1 MNSIEYNLGILERLA
16 AGSINGKPYVMLD
29 DVKYIIKNGGVINKD
44 NNNDNSLYERRSTT
58 WPNYY
63 DDIDAKDYHE
73 WFIKGTNI
81 KLGFDYINIE
91 SNERQYYCIVSESYD
106 DQIPFET
113 EKDMIEHFDYIT
125 QNKNFSWRYFG

>member
-1 MNSIEYNLGILERLA
+1 MNNIEYNLGILERLA

-29 DVKYIIKNGGVINKD
+29 DVKYIIQNGGVINKE
-44 NNNDNSLYERRSTT
+44 NNDNSLYEQRSET

-91 SNERQYYCIVSESYD
+91 SNERQYYCVVSESYD
-106 DQIPFET
+106 DQIHFET
-113 EKDMIEHFDYIT
+113 ENDMIEHFDYIT
-125 QNKNFSWRYFG
+125 QNKNFSWRYYG

>member
-1 MNSIEYNLGILERLA
+1 MNNIEYNLGILERLV

-29 DVKYIIKNGGVINKD
+29 DVKYIIQNGGVINKE
-44 NNNDNSLYERRSTT
+44 NNNNSLYERRSET

-91 SNERQYYCIVSESYD
+91 SNERQYYCVVSESYD

-125 QNKNFSWRYFG
+125 QNKDFSWRYYG